1 MEKTP
6 SMSWKKAEIQNWLQS
21 KNITFEGKEVKAQ
34 LMQKVKQ
41 IKHNYQSYVIDKMA
55 EEKGVTVLRL
65 PPYHCELNPIELIWA
80 NIKGYVAR
88 HNTTFK
94 FGDVKKLLE
103 DGISQVTNNAWANC
117 VKHVKEIEINMR
129 GLDQTID
136 RTTDQFIIH
145 LTDNS
150 DSDSDSSEFSS

>member
-1 MEKTP
+1 
-6 SMSWKKAEIQNWLQS
+6 MSWKKADIQNWLQS
-21 KNITFEGKEVKAQ
+21 KNIRFEEKEVKAQ
-34 LMQKVKQ
+34 LMQKVKE
-41 IKHNYQSYVIDKMA
+41 IKHEYQSYVIDKMA

-94 FGDVKKLLE
+94 FEDVKKLLE
-103 DGISQVTNNAWANC
+103 DGISQVTNNTWANC
-117 VKHVKEIEINMR
+117 VEHVKKIEIKMR

-136 RTTDQFIIH
+136 RTTDEFIIR
-145 LTDNS
+145 LTDS
-150 DSDSDSSEFSS
+150 DSDSDSSEFSSN